1 MKKHSASSAN
11 RTFLIV
17 LCCVLAVVL
26 AAILVI
32 TIVMD
37 RLLGQD
43 QRPEDTTLSS
53 STTEEI
59 GNTTAIPGTTAP
71 EVDPTT
77 HSTEETSNTTT
88 VPETTTP
95 EVDPTI
101 QTTEQ
106 IRILLIGQVAN
117 SPASWQKSEVMI
129 LCTLDTTAKTLTMTS
144 FQRNAVVQIP
154 GHGSGKLNTAYS
166 IGGMKLL
173 NQCLEENYGVQVD
186 GNVTVNFDSLAKL
199 VDMVG
204 GVSVQLTQRE
214 ANYLNA
220 HGNWGI
226 TNTGG
231 WKLKAGENTLTGE
244 QVMGYAMMKEGNQE
258 AERTQRQRKVIAA
271 LVEKAK
277 GLSVTELYDFVEAGL
292 NCVSTDMS
300 NNEIL
305 DYVAQLVP
313 MLTELQLIG

>member
-1 MKKHSASSAN
+1 MEKHSAK
-11 RTFLIV
+11 RTLLIV

-32 TIVMD
+32 TIVMN
-37 RLLGQD
+37 RLLD
-43 QRPEDTTLSS
+43 QIQHPEDTTLSS
-53 STTEEI
+53 LEIEEI
-59 GNTTAIPGTTAP
+59 LNANTVPGTTAP
-71 EVDPTT
+71 K
-77 HSTEETSNTTT
+77 
-88 VPETTTP
+88 
-95 EVDPTI
+95 VDPTI
-101 QTTEQ
+101 QTTEETQREEQ
-106 IRILLIGQVAN
+106 IRILLIGHVAN
-117 SPASWQKSEVMI
+117 SSESWQKSETMI

-154 GHGSGKLNTAYS
+154 NHGSNQLNVAYS

-173 NQCLEENYGVQVD
+173 NQCLEENFGVQVD
-186 GNVTVNFDSLAKL
+186 GNVAVNFEGLISL

-204 GVSVQLTQRE
+204 GISIHLTQQE

-244 QVMGYAMMKEGNQE
+244 QVMGYALMKEADQE
-258 AERTQRQRKVIAA
+258 VERTERQRKVIVA

-277 GLSVTELYDFVEAGL
+277 GLSVAELYDFVEAGL
-292 NCVSTDMS
+292 RCVSTDMTKD
-300 NNEIL
+300 EIL
-305 DYVAQLVP
+305 SYVAQLVP
-313 MLTELQLIG
+313 VLTELQLID